1 MARVNVAVHAPAIYT
16 HEGAV
21 ASRIDAVA
29 QLRRSVMANML
40 WESTFYEDGKAIAE
54 RIHEE
59 VAAVLKLEG
68 GAEIVANIAVEAR
81 NQFKLR
87 HVPLWLALALTR
99 AETDEA
105 RAVVSGVLRAVIQ
118 RADELPEFVAMYW
131 ASKPKRKMLTSQMK
145 IGLGEALKKF
155 DRYKVSKYANRD
167 AAVKLRDVLFL
178 VNPKPD
184 NDEQAALWKELADN
198 KLTAPDIWE
207 TNLSAGKDKNE
218 TFTRMLQEKKLGGLA
233 LLRNLRNMQQ
243 AKVDDSLI
251 KQAILDMDISR
262 VLPFRFI
269 SAAKYAPQLEPQL
282 EVAMFKALG
291 EFQKWPGKTAL
302 VLDHSH
308 SMRGRISGKS
318 ELSRAD
324 CAAALAILIREVCE
338 EAVVYAYSGTYY
350 GHSGATVE
358 QVRPRR
364 GFALRDEY
372 MDSKVGWGNTDTGQA
387 VARAGMDGYDR
398 IILVTDEQTR
408 DKVRDPLAGS
418 KAYCI
423 NVASD
428 ENGIGYGKWMH
439 IDGWSEAC
447 VQFIAQ
453 HEGLEMATERDEP
466 ED

>member
-1 MARVNVAVHAPAIYT
+1 
-16 HEGAV
+16 
-21 ASRIDAVA
+21 
-29 QLRRSVMANML
+29 
-40 WESTFYEDGKAIAE
+40 
-54 RIHEE
+54 
-59 VAAVLKLEG
+59 
-68 GAEIVANIAVEAR
+68 
-81 NQFKLR
+81 
-87 HVPLWLALALTR
+87 
-99 AETDEA
+99 
-105 RAVVSGVLRAVIQ
+105 
-118 RADELPEFVAMYW
+118 
-131 ASKPKRKMLTSQMK
+131 
-145 IGLGEALKKF
+145 
-155 DRYKVSKYANRD
+155 
-167 AAVKLRDVLFL
+167 
-178 VNPKPD
+178 
-184 NDEQAALWKELADN
+184 
-198 KLTAPDIWE
+198 
-207 TNLSAGKDKNE
+207 
-218 TFTRMLQEKKLGGLA
+218 
-233 LLRNLRNMQQ
+233 
-243 AKVDDSLI
+243 
-251 KQAILDMDISR
+251 
-262 VLPFRFI
+262 
-269 SAAKYAPQLEPQL
+269 
-282 EVAMFKALG
+282 MFKALG